1 MLTAR
6 MLTSLAVQ
14 VSLLAALV
22 AGGAVLSACGS
33 DAAPRAA
40 SPDQLDTD
48 AQALPEG
55 RLSAGETDQS
65 HQERIQTERRERRA
79 RARVAEHE
87 VSAAESMLPEG
98 CGDEGED
105 CLPPE
110 AWVDKLCGGVHPE
123 LALHMFR
130 GGSPWKR
137 LYSRAIAPA
146 FNGSGGPSISDE
158 RVQKGEELIALRR
171 NTDAKHSNAG
181 EMSIGYTAGYD
192 LLRWNGS
199 CVTLH
204 DGEFSSKTP
213 RRRQHARVDWRAL
226 GDRVQS
232 TLRAD
237 ELISRAYVARRKECR
252 GITVGNV
259 TRKCVEQDKSLIKA
273 VVDYVRAGGELPEP
287 SESL

>member
-1 MLTAR
+1 MLTLR
-6 MLTSLAVQ
+6 MLTSFAAQ
-14 VSLLAALV
+14 VSLLAALG
-22 AGGAVLSACGS
+22 AGAAALAGCGS
-33 DAAPRAA
+33 DTMPRAA
-40 SPDQLDTD
+40 APDALDAD
-48 AQALPEG
+48 AEGVPEAELG
-55 RLSAGETDQS
+55 AGQRSRE
-65 HQERIQTERRERRA
+65 ERTLAERRERKV

-87 VSAAESMLPEG
+87 VSAAESMLPDG
-98 CGDEGED
+98 CGEGGED
-105 CLPPE
+105 CLPPQ

-171 NTDAKHSNAG
+171 NSDFKHSNAG
-181 EMSIGYTAGYD
+181 EMSVGDTAGYD

-204 DGEFSSKTP
+204 DGEFSSKPP
-213 RRRQHARVDWRAL
+213 RRRQHARVDWRSL

-252 GITVGNV
+252 GIMVGNV
-259 TRKCVEQDKSLIKA
+259 TRKCVEQDRSLIKA

>member
-1 MLTAR
+1 MLA
-6 MLTSLAVQ
+6 
-14 VSLLAALV
+14 
-22 AGGAVLSACGS
+22 ACGS
-33 DAAPRAA
+33 EATPRAE
-40 SPDQLDTD
+40 SPDTFDPAD
-48 AQALPEG
+48 AESLPDG
-55 RLSAGETDQS
+55 RLAEHDVDRSRADRSRADLSRED
-65 HQERIQTERRERRA
+65 RANAERRERKVRA
-79 RARVAEHE
+79 RAAEHE
-87 VSAAESMLPEG
+87 VSAAESMLPVG
-98 CGDEGED
+98 CGDDGKD

-110 AWVDKLCGGVHPE
+110 AWVDRLCSGVHPE
-123 LALHMFR
+123 FALHMFR

-171 NTDAKHSNAG
+171 NTDSKRSNAG
-181 EMSIGYTAGYD
+181 EMSVGDTAGYD

-204 DGEFSSKTP
+204 DGEFSSKSP
-213 RRRQHARVDWRAL
+213 RRRLHARVDWRAL

-237 ELISRAYVARRKECR
+237 ELISRAYIARRKECR